1 MECYAFVIGRSS
13 DRRPWRHPSD
23 AVPVG
28 ATRDQQDDTC
38 TGGRRAVPPAAVCR
52 RHLPP
57 QPGKPHT
64 ETQTARRHR
73 PPTRVRYQLGCYG
86 TSLQG
91 APKTQDCF
99 RESRTLQW
107 LGVKAYDMSK
117 SENLG
122 KIHCHCQIQHNF
134 KRIEYFCKLCKE
146 YLISLTS

>member
-13 DRRPWRHPSD
+13 DRRPRRHPSD

-91 APKTQDCF
+91 APKNTGLF
-99 RESRTLQW
+99 SRVENVAMVRRK
-107 LGVKAYDMSK
+107 GV
-117 SENLG
+117 
-122 KIHCHCQIQHNF
+122 
-134 KRIEYFCKLCKE
+134 
-146 YLISLTS
+146 